1 MLFEGFRT
9 GDAATGAGPIRYVVG
24 GSGPPVLLLHGHP
37 QTHAMWHRVA
47 TLLARDF
54 TVVASDLRGYGD
66 SAKPESD
73 PSHAPYSKR
82 AMAADQ
88 VELMAALGF
97 DRFALVGHDR
107 GARVGH
113 RLCLDHPARVRAFA
127 ALDIIPTRS
136 MYRQITHAWAQ
147 PYYHWFFL
155 TQPFDLPERMIQA
168 DPDFYLAWHMQKRQP
183 TTAGIFDPE
192 AMEEYRRCYH
202 LPGTIHAICEDYRA
216 AATIDLEHDEA
227 DLDRR
232 IECPMLALWGAAG
245 IVGAHFDPIAEWRE
259 RARDVSGRAI
269 VSGHYLAEEA
279 PEETWEALRAFLQHP
294 AAA

>member
-1 MLFEGFRT
+1 MLFEGFRK
-9 GDAATGAGPIRYVVG
+9 GDAAASVGPIRHVVG

-47 TLLARDF
+47 PLLARNF

-82 AMAADQ
+82 AMAQDQ
-88 VELMAALGF
+88 VELMASLGF

-107 GARVGH
+107 GGRVGH
-113 RLCLDHPARVRAFA
+113 RLCLDHPDRVSAFA
-127 ALDIIPTRS
+127 ALDIVPTRA
-136 MYRQITHAWAQ
+136 MYRAITMGWAR

-155 TQPFDLPERMIQA
+155 IQPFDLPERLIGA
-168 DPDFYLAWHMQKRQP
+168 DPDFYLAWHMEKRQP
-183 TTAGIFDPE
+183 TKDAIFDPE
-192 AMEEYRRCYH
+192 AMAEYRRCYH

-216 AATIDLEHDEA
+216 AASIDLDHDEA
-227 DLDRR
+227 DLDRQ
-232 IECPMLALWGAAG
+232 IQCPMLALWGATGVVAE
-245 IVGAHFDPIAEWRE
+245 HFDPIAEWRK

-269 VSGHYLAEEA
+269 AAGHYLAEEA
-279 PEETWEALRAFLQHP
+279 PEETAEALATFIASP
-294 AAA
+294 ESP